1 MMHVDNS
8 KTNGPSK
15 VTIIFC
21 LSLKHRMERSHE
33 SSDFPENCGPFKNTL
48 SRTEACNVS
57 YIEDLTKIHR
67 FRAQGRRV
75 NDPEKRQSH
84 WVER

>member
-1 MMHVDNS
+1 MTCVDNS

-15 VTIIFC
+15 GTIIFC
-21 LSLKHRMERSHE
+21 LSLEPRMERSHE
-33 SSDFPENCGPFKNTL
+33 SSDSPENFTPFKNTL
-48 SRTEACNVS
+48 SRTEECNVF
-57 YIEDLTKIHR
+57 YIGDLTKIHR

-75 NDPEKRQSH
+75 NDPGKRRSH

>member
-1 MMHVDNS
+1 MMYVDNS
-8 KTNGPSK
+8 KTNGHSK

-33 SSDFPENCGPFKNTL
+33 SSDFSENCAPFKNSL
-48 SRTEACNVS
+48 SRTEECNVS
-57 YIEDLTKIHR
+57 YIGDLTKIHR
-67 FRAQGRRV
+67 FRAQVRRE
-75 NDPEKRQSH
+75 NDPDKGQSH

>member
-1 MMHVDNS
+1 MMCVDNS

-33 SSDFPENCGPFKNTL
+33 NSDSPENFVPFKNTL
-48 SRTEACNVS
+48 SRTEECNVS

-67 FRAQGRRV
+67 FRAQVRRV
-75 NDPEKRQSH
+75 NGPEKGQSH
-84 WVER
+84 WLER